1 MRLGEKIILML
12 IVVVSFAVMCLVVNE
27 MVGFLE
33 DLTLRHL
40 LGFGVYR

>member
-1 MRLGEKIILML
+1 MRLVEKIILMVV
-12 IVVVSFAVMCLVVNE
+12 IVVSFAIMCLIVNE
-27 MVGFLE
+27 MVVFLE